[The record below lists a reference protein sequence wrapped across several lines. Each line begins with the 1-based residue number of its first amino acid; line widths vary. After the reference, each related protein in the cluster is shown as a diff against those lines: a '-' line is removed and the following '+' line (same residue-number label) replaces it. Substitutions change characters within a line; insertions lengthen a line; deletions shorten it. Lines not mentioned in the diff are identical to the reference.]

1 MQKMGLLSALM
12 SIFLF
17 RFLVS
22 EAHDGEGGLGVVS
35 SIWLGQTLTRLLP
48 SASRGITVR
57 SVFILC
63 VNLLEICAYHT

>member
-35 SIWLGQTLTRLLP
+35 SI
-48 SASRGITVR
+48 
-57 SVFILC
+57 
-63 VNLLEICAYHT
+63 